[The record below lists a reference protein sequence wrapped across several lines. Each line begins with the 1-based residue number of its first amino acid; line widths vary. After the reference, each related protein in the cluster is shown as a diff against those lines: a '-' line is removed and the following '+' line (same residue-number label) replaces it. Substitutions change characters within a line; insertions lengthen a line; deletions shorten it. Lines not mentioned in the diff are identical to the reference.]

1 LDVLKSKPD
10 QEIRDAFLDFLKAV
24 AEKAT
29 NEFGPNPK
37 RLQRSRWMVK
47 TGPSRHSSKIFQRE
61 VFDSL
66 NIFKAYKSKWIVE
79 SSSER
84 EKLNE
89 ILKAY
94 RFTGSIQQLCLSLL
108 HNWLQLPDP
117 LAFEEHSISPLL
129 DEFVDAVLKNRITIK
144 SRFAFEGLTI
154 ANPPILLEE
163 GILIR
168 QVAENELWDLGEINN
183 KNPTFSLLD
192 YYLNIPD
199 DSWKILEIELQLD
212 LKRLDLKSFHK
223 QYKILDIFLVALR
236 LEQSGSF
243 RVIDLGTEANFY
255 SPGRMFGSLDRLRF
269 IGGHSGT
276 CALDEK
282 QIRHLQNSWLN
293 IRRIMESDTH
303 YLRLPAQ
310 RLLDGVLRDRP
321 EDAVLDYA
329 IGLERLLTAGKED
342 ELRYRFALRG
352 ATVLCLEKGHMESPF
367 KKLKQFYD
375 LRSFIVH
382 GSTLNKKKAS
392 KLISTT
398 KARSIGEDYL
408 RQIWWWFFKNGLRE
422 DNGGLEN
429 VTNKIDDYI
438 LKKLSHEESCQGS
451 RVEHDSEI
459 QGA

>member
-1 LDVLKSKPD
+1 MDVLKSKPD

-24 AEKAT
+24 AKKAT

-47 TGPSRHSSKIFQRE
+47 TGPSRRSSKIFQRE
-61 VFDSL
+61 IFDSL
-66 NIFKAYKSKWIVE
+66 NIFNTYKSKRIVE

-117 LAFEEHSISPLL
+117 LAFEEHSLSPLL
-129 DEFVDAVLKNRITIK
+129 DEFVDAVLKNRINIK

-168 QVAENELWDLGEINN
+168 QVAENELWDLGEITN

-199 DSWKILEIELQLD
+199 DSWKILEIELQ
-212 LKRLDLKSFHK
+212 LDLKSFHK

-276 CALDEK
+276 CTLGEK

-293 IRRIMESDTH
+293 IRRIMESDKH

-352 ATVLCLEKGHMESPF
+352 TTVLCLENGHMESPF
-367 KKLKQFYD
+367 KKL
-375 LRSFIVH
+375 V
-382 GSTLNKKKAS
+382 
-392 KLISTT
+392 
-398 KARSIGEDYL
+398 
-408 RQIWWWFFKNGLRE
+408 
-422 DNGGLEN
+422 
-429 VTNKIDDYI
+429 
-438 LKKLSHEESCQGS
+438 
-451 RVEHDSEI
+451 RV
-459 QGA
+459 

>member
-1 LDVLKSKPD
+1 MLLDVLKSKPD

-24 AEKAT
+24 AKKAT

-47 TGPSRHSSKIFQRE
+47 TGPSRSSSKIFQRE

-66 NIFKAYKSKWIVE
+66 NIFTDYKSKWIVE

-117 LAFEEHSISPLL
+117 LAFEEHSLSPLL

-144 SRFAFEGLTI
+144 SRFAIEGLTI
-154 ANPPILLEE
+154 ANPLILLEK

-168 QVAENELWDLGEINN
+168 QVEENELWDLGEINE
-183 KNPTFSLLD
+183 NPTFSLFD

-199 DSWKILEIELQLD
+199 DSWKILEIEMQLD
-212 LKRLDLKSFHK
+212 LKNLHK
-223 QYKILDIFLVALR
+223 QYKILDIILVALC
-236 LEQSGSF
+236 LEQSGSL
-243 RVIDLGTEANFY
+243 RVIDLGTETNFY
-255 SPGRMFGSLDRLRF
+255 SPGRMFGSIDRLRF
-269 IGGHSGT
+269 IGGHAGT

-282 QIRHLQNSWLN
+282 QIRHIQNSWLN

-310 RLLDGVLRDRP
+310 RLLDGILRDRP

-342 ELRYRFALRG
+342 ELRHRFALRG
-352 ATVLCLEKGHMESPF
+352 ATVLFLEKGHMESPF
-367 KKLKQFYD
+367 EKQLKQFYD

-382 GSTLNKKKAS
+382 GSTLNKKKVS
-392 KLISTT
+392 KLISPTR
-398 KARSIGEDYL
+398 ARSIGEDYL
-408 RQIWWWFFKNGLRE
+408 RQI
-422 DNGGLEN
+422 
-429 VTNKIDDYI
+429 
-438 LKKLSHEESCQGS
+438 
-451 RVEHDSEI
+451 
-459 QGA
+459 